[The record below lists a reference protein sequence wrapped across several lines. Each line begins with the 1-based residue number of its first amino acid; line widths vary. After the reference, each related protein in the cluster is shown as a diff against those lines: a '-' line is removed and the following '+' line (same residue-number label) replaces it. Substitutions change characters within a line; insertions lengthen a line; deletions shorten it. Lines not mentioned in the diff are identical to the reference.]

1 MRTRPDD
8 IAVFLA
14 LLLQAAAVVVVWA
27 SGGFSN
33 GLILQLMA
41 AVSLAAY
48 IQLSFSARRRY
59 KELDTQR
66 QTQLNDIMR
75 QYDTRSDAAM
85 TLAGEQFATLRD
97 TVGQT
102 YKIIDHATSRLTGS
116 LTGLEQQSAS
126 QMELLRQLVEDLF
139 QAAQSNQQEEQ
150 INGIRR
156 FVTDTEH
163 MIGQLTTLM
172 TRIKATGHETVDS
185 FSQVEH
191 LIRSVGGFLNNVNE
205 ITKQT
210 DLLALNAAIEA
221 ARAGEAGRGFAVV
234 ADEVR
239 KLAHRTNE
247 FSTRIRALLKDIDS
261 FLGRLG
267 TSVRDVANLDL
278 SMADNTKDNM
288 KHMWSEMENLNS
300 AATRQSQHVAQVSKQ
315 IHTLVLDGIVSLQF
329 DDIVR
334 QLLEQVQQRTSV
346 LENYMTSLYALRGT
360 GLEQD
365 GLVRFQNRIASLEI
379 AIENGHGN
387 FATLDRK
394 KIEQDTVDVGSVD
407 LF

>member
-1 MRTRPDD
+1 MRYRPDD

-14 LLLQAAAVVVVWA
+14 LLLQAAAVAVVWA
-27 SGGFSN
+27 TGGFST

-48 IQLSFSARRRY
+48 IRLSFSARSHYRKR
-59 KELDTQR
+59 EAER
-66 QTQLNDIMR
+66 QAQLSEIMQ
-75 QYDTRSDAAM
+75 QYDARSDAAM

-97 TVGQT
+97 VVGQT

-156 FVTDTEH
+156 FVTDTEG
-163 MIGQLTTLM
+163 MIGQLVTLM
-172 TRIKATGHETVDS
+172 SNVKATGHETADS

-191 LIRSVGGFLNNVNE
+191 LIRSIGGFLNNVNE

-247 FSTRIRALLKDIDS
+247 FSTRIRSLLKDIDS

-278 SMADNTKDNM
+278 SMADNTKENM
-288 KHMWSEMENLNS
+288 RHMWSEMESLNA
-300 AATRQSQHVAQVSKQ
+300 AATRQSQHVAEVSQQ

-346 LENYMTSLYALRGT
+346 LETYMTSLYALRGA
-360 GLEQD
+360 GSEQD
-365 GLVRFQNRIASLEI
+365 GLVRFQNRIASLET
-379 AIENGHGN
+379 AIENGHSS

-394 KIEQDTVDVGSVD
+394 KITQDTVNTGDVD